1 MKYVMLL
8 RGVNVGGNR
17 KVSMPQVRALFT
29 SLGFSDVATYINSGN
44 IIFSSENMPSVSN
57 LARELLQEFGFEI
70 PFLLLT
76 AQDII
81 AIAEAIPKEWQNNN
95 TDHKSD
101 VIYLYDAVNSAD
113 AISMIG
119 YRPEF
124 ETLLYVNHAVL
135 SYLPRVHRSRS
146 SLLKLMGTPLYKQVT
161 IRNITTA
168 RKLAEMVR

>member
-17 KVSMPQVRALFT
+17 RVPMAQLRELLTSWGFT
-29 SLGFSDVATYINSGN
+29 DVATYLNSGN
-44 IIFSSENMPSVSN
+44 AIFSSYSIPNTVQISQAIEK
-57 LARELLQEFGFEI
+57 EFGFEV

-76 AQDII
+76 AEDII
-81 AIAEAIPKEWQNNN
+81 AVAQAIPQEWQNNN
-95 TDHKSD
+95 TDHKAD

-113 AISMIG
+113 IIEQIG

-124 ETLLYVNHAVL
+124 ETLLYTNHAVL
-135 SYLPRVHRSRS
+135 SYLSREYRSRS

-168 RKLAEMVR
+168 RKLAEMVK

>member
-17 KVSMPQVRALFT
+17 KVSMPQLRALLT

-44 IIFSSENMPSVSN
+44 VIFSSKDTPGVSN
-57 LARELLQEFGFEI
+57 LAKAFAQEFGFEI

-101 VIYLYDAVNSAD
+101 VIYLYDSVNSAD
-113 AISMIG
+113 VIGMIG

-124 ETLLYVNHAVL
+124 ETLLYVDHAVL

-161 IRNITTA
+161 IRNSTTA